1 MIPVAI
7 FVRVSTQKQDY
18 QRQLSELN
26 AVAAK
31 HRFEVVATITAKVST
46 RKKASERK
54 DLEELLKLAA
64 TGRIEKVLTTEV
76 SRIGRNTLENLQL
89 LEELN
94 KYKVS
99 ILSMD
104 MGLETLT
111 PEGRPSMV
119 AEILFTVYSSIYRQE
134 REKLVERIHSGL
146 EEARR
151 QGKTLGRREGSVKS
165 NEVLLKEY
173 AGVVKDLRAGISIRK
188 VAKIHGLTPPTVQK
202 VKNAANSL
210 VRV

>member
-188 VAKIHGLTPPTVQK
+188 VAKIHNLTPPTVQK
-202 VKNAANSL
+202 VKNALAQQA
-210 VRV
+210 